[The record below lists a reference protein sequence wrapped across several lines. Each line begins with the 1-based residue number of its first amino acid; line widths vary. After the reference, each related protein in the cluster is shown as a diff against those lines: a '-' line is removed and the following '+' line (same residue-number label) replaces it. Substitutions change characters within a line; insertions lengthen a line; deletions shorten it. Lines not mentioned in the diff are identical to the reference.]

1 MGERRR
7 FDANMRASSARAREL
22 QSRVPKMR
30 SDVLDRLPELGNE
43 LRTRSSGVGHEIA
56 RQYAK
61 MDVSWARGTLPR
73 MVRGGILAGV
83 LAPLLYLYLRR
94 RVAGREVLS
103 ADVAPPVIFV
113 ANHCSHLD
121 TPTIL
126 RALPRRWRN
135 RTAVAAA
142 ADYFYKSRWRAR
154 AVALVFNTVPLGR
167 KGGGMSN
174 GATDHVDRLIAEG
187 WNLLMF
193 PEGTRSRDGRIGTV
207 HSGAAVLAARH
218 GISLLPIWVGGTHDA
233 MPPGENWPKRRPG
246 RLFSRRVKV
255 EVRFGQPIPPHD
267 PSERHEVMDQVRTW
281 WERQGR
287 PEHAG
292 DSEPVHDVLIM
303 HAVLEAH
310 ERRLAEASADGS
322 ASPV

>member
-1 MGERRR
+1 
-7 FDANMRASSARAREL
+7 MRASRARAGDL
-22 QSRVPKMR
+22 QSQI
-30 SDVLDRLPELGNE
+30 GTE
-43 LRTRSSGVGHEIA
+43 LRTRSSGVSQEIA

-94 RVAGREVLS
+94 RVDGREVLGEEVT
-103 ADVAPPVIFV
+103 APVIFV

-126 RALPRRWRN
+126 RALPHRWRS

-154 AVALVFNTVPLGR
+154 GVALVFNTVPMGR
-167 KGGGMSN
+167 HGGGLGN
-174 GATDHVDRLIAEG
+174 GATDHVDRLIDEG

-193 PEGTRSRDGRIGTV
+193 PEGTRSRNGQIGTV

-218 GISLLPIWVGGTHDA
+218 GLNLLPIWVGGTHEA
-233 MPPGENWPKRRPG
+233 MPPGENWPKRHPG

-255 EVRFGQPIPPHD
+255 EVRFGQPIPPRD
-267 PSERHEVMDQVRTW
+267 PAERHEVMDEVRAW

-287 PEHAG
+287 PERAG
-292 DSEPVHDVLIM
+292 ASGSAHDVLIM
-303 HAVLEAH
+303 HAVLQAH
-310 ERRLAEASADGS
+310 ERRLAEAEHGFQPSA
-322 ASPV
+322 

>member
-1 MGERRR
+1 MRERGR
-7 FDANMRASSARAREL
+7 FDATMRASRARAGEL
-22 QSRVPKMR
+22 QSRVPKVR
-30 SDVLDRLPELGNE
+30 SDVLDRLPEIGNE
-43 LRTRSSGVGHEIA
+43 LRTRGSGVSQEIA

-61 MDVSWARGTLPR
+61 MDVAWARGTLPR
-73 MVRGGILAGV
+73 IVRGGILAGV

-94 RVAGREVLS
+94 RVDGREVL
-103 ADVAPPVIFV
+103 AEEATAPVIFV

-154 AVALVFNTVPLGR
+154 SVALVFNTVPLGR
-167 KGGGMSN
+167 HGGGMGK
-174 GATDHVDRLIAEG
+174 GATDHVDRLIGEG

-193 PEGTRSRDGRIGTV
+193 PEGTRSRNGKIGTV

-218 GISLLPIWVGGTHDA
+218 GLDIVPIWVGGTHEA
-233 MPPGENWPKRRPG
+233 MPPGENWPKRLPG

-255 EVRFGQPIPPHD
+255 EVRFGQPIPPRD
-267 PSERHEVMDQVRTW
+267 PSERHEVMDEVRAW
-281 WERQGR
+281 WESRGR
-287 PEHAG
+287 PEDDGGAAAA
-292 DSEPVHDVLIM
+292 HDVLIM

-310 ERRLAEASADGS
+310 ERKLAEVTAERAASG
-322 ASPV
+322 V